1 MPVSRVCSLFSTGV
15 AASVGDAGDMAQPS
29 HALVSTDKGM
39 AVTGAAPAV
48 HLP

>member
-1 MPVSRVCSLFSTGV
+1 MPVSCVCSLLSTGV
-15 AASVGDAGDMAQPS
+15 AVSVGHAGDMAQPS

-39 AVTGAAPAV
+39 AVTGAPPAV

>member
-1 MPVSRVCSLFSTGV
+1 MPFSCVCSLFGTGV
-15 AASVGDAGDMAQPS
+15 AAAVGDAVDMALPS

-39 AVTGAAPAV
+39 AVTGAPPAV

>member
-1 MPVSRVCSLFSTGV
+1 MPFSGVCSFFSTGV
-15 AASVGDAGDMAQPS
+15 AAAFGDAGDMAQPS

-39 AVTGAAPAV
+39 AVPGAPPAV